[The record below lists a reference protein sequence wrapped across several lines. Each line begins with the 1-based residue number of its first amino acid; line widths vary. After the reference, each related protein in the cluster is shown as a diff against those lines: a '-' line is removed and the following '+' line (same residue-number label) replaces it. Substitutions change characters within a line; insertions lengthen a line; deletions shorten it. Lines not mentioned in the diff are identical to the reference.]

1 MEGTATVVVTAGV
14 VTYGANA
21 TLRYNTATAR
31 TTSSEEWIVPFGASG
46 GVIIA
51 NTGTI
56 TMNVAKVFS
65 ASVPLTI
72 NSGATLATNNLQLTF
87 GGNFVNGGTLTA
99 GSSPIVITNTMAA
112 QSIDGFTTT
121 GVVLLSKTAGT
132 ATFTGNVNGGGLTIN
147 GVGGTLNLGT
157 GLTHTFTG
165 TWTRTN
171 GTLNGGSSLLRIGGN
186 VSGTGGTFTAG
197 SGTVEW
203 YAAGAQTCAG
213 VSYNNLIISGSGTK
227 TLGGA
232 ATVGGTL
239 TLTSGTFAV
248 AGNTLTLNGPTI
260 AGTPA
265 NLSTTATS
273 SLVFGGTTAGV
284 LIPTSVVALNG
295 LSITNTNI
303 VTLQSSL
310 TVSGTFNPAGAG
322 LSIGANTLT
331 LNGIIN
337 CGTLVGGA
345 TSNIIIGGAGAASLP
360 GVTLN
365 NLTVNRAVTM
375 CGNVTVGGTLTL
387 TSGALSIAANTLTLS
402 DGANL
407 SYGAGSLTGG
417 VTSNLTIGTGS
428 DITLNAIANGL
439 NNFNTSRNITLGAD
453 LTVNGTLT
461 LTAGT
466 FYCWNKD
473 SYTQWTNNCRNSCK
487 FSDNSSLQS
496 GIWRDKC
503 RCFNTSHCCS
513 LKWPF
518 NNQYKYSYFAKFAYR
533 KRNFQP
539 CRCRF
544 IYRGKHINTQWYYK
558 LWYPCRRCHIQYY
571 YWWRRCCKLIWSNIK

>member
-1 MEGTATVVVTAGV
+1 
-14 VTYGANA
+14 
-21 TLRYNTATAR
+21 
-31 TTSSEEWIVPFGASG
+31 
-46 GVIIA
+46 
-51 NTGTI
+51 
-56 TMNVAKVFS
+56 
-65 ASVPLTI
+65 
-72 NSGATLATNNLQLTF
+72 
-87 GGNFVNGGTLTA
+87 
-99 GSSPIVITNTMAA
+99 MAA
-112 QSIDGFTTT
+112 QNIDGFTTT
-121 GVVLLSKTAGT
+121 GLVLLSKTAGT
-132 ATFTGNVNGGGLTIN
+132 ATFTGNVNGGGFTIN
-147 GVGGTLNLGT
+147 GVGGTLNLGS

-165 TWTRTN
+165 AWTRTN

-232 ATVGGTL
+232 ATVDGTI
-239 TLTSGTFAV
+239 TLTSGLFAV

-260 AGTPA
+260 AGTPE
-265 NLSTTATS
+265 NLITTAAS
-273 SLVFGGTTAGV
+273 SLVFGGTSSGV
-284 LIPTSVVALNG
+284 LIPTSVVALGG

-375 CGNVTVGGTLTL
+375 CGSVTVGGTLTL
-387 TSGALSIAANTLTLS
+387 TSGALSIAANTLTLP

-417 VTSNLTIGTGS
+417 ATSNLTIGTGA

-439 NNFNTSRNITLGAD
+439 NDFNTSRNIILGAD

-466 FYCWNKD
+466 FTVGPRTLTLNGP
-473 SYTQWTNNCRNSCK
+473 TIAGTPANLITTAA
-487 FSDNSSLQS
+487 SSLVFGGTSSGVLIPTTVVAIGGLSITNTSIVTLQSSLTVS
-496 GIWRDKC
+496 GI
-503 RCFNTSHCCS
+503 FNPAGAGLSIGANT
-513 LKWPF
+513 LTL
-518 NNQYKYSYFAKFAYR
+518 N
-533 KRNFQP
+533 
-539 CRCRF
+539 
-544 IYRGKHINTQWYYK
+544 GHINCGT
-558 LWYPCRRCHIQYY
+558 LVGGAT
-571 YWWRRCCKLIWSNIK
+571 SNIIIGGAGAANLSGCDIK